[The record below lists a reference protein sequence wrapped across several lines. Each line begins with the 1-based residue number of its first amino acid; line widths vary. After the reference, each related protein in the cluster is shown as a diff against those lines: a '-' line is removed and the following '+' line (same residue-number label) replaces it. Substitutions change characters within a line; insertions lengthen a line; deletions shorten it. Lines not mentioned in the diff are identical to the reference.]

1 MFCST
6 SLTARFEVPM
16 TAPTRSGVKRF
27 FASEMTSAI
36 WETAWLIISSFL
48 QGPEPDGV
56 KGTFT
61 LPRGTFTPPGR

>member
-36 WETAWLIISSFL
+36 WETAWLISL
-48 QGPEPDGV
+48 TV
-56 KGTFT
+56 
-61 LPRGTFTPPGR
+61 